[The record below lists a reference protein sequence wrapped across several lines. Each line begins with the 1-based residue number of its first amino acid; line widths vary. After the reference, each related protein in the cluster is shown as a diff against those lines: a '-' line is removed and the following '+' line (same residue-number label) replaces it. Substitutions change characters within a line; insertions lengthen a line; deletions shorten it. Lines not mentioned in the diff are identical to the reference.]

1 MDTAYGYKFDFYIEA
16 QVWDWDILNN
26 YVSSREVQQSA

>member
-1 MDTAYGYKFDFYIEA
+1 MDTAYGYRFEFYIEA

-26 YVSSREVQQSA
+26 YVSRREV